1 MCYVAPAI
9 KLTAA
14 PAAGEEQPMS
24 LTEQTLPTGTWELDP
39 VHSKASFA
47 VKHAGLSNFRGSFT
61 DFAAKLTD
69 ESGTPTLTGSVKVAS
84 VEVPVDQLKGHLQ
97 GPDFFD
103 AERFPEITFKATEL
117 RQDGEQL
124 VVKGE
129 LSMRG
134 VTQTVESVG
143 TIAGPA
149 QYFDGKDRIALEL
162 STTVDRTAYGIN
174 WNAPIPSG
182 GNALADDVTITV
194 ELQLVRPSEA

>member
-1 MCYVAPAI
+1 
-9 KLTAA
+9 
-14 PAAGEEQPMS
+14 MS

-47 VKHAGLSNFRGSFT
+47 VKHAGISTFRGHFT
-61 DFAAKLTD
+61 QVDAKLAD
-69 ESGTPTLTGSVKVAS
+69 GVLTGAVDVAS

-103 AERFPEITFKATEL
+103 AERFPQITFEATETA
-117 RQDGEQL
+117 QDGERL
-124 VVKGE
+124 TVKGD
-129 LSMRG
+129 LTMRG
-134 VTQTVESVG
+134 VTQPIEAVG
-143 TIAGPA
+143 SLSGPA
-149 QYFDGKDRIALEL
+149 QYFDGKDRVAIELE
-162 STTVDRTAYGIN
+162 TTVDRTAYGIN

>member
-1 MCYVAPAI
+1 
-9 KLTAA
+9 
-14 PAAGEEQPMS
+14 MS

-47 VKHAGLSNFRGSFT
+47 VKHAGLSTFRGHFNDFT
-61 DFAAKLTD
+61 ARLSD
-69 ESGTPTLTGSVKVAS
+69 ESGQPVLTGTVKVES

-103 AERFPEITFKATEL
+103 AERNPEITFTATNVQ
-117 RQDGEQL
+117 QDGERL
-124 VVKGE
+124 VVAGD
-129 LSMRG
+129 LTMRG
-134 VTQTVESVG
+134 ITKPIEATG

-149 QYFDGKDRIALEL
+149 QYFDGNDRIALEL
-162 STTVDRTAYGIN
+162 ATTVNRTEFGIN

-194 ELQLVRPSEA
+194 ELQLVRPTEA